1 LTYDYGNEPQHD
13 KGKHVKQTF
22 PRNERVR
29 SEIQCHFD
37 VSAEMWRLFQHKLAK
52 HGYSASHFF
61 RQRIKEFL
69 EDELDSPLARY
80 HRICCNNCPYA
91 DTCKADITIEI
102 RCLLASL
109 ALCARSLFILI
120 KKVGA

>member
-1 LTYDYGNEPQHD
+1 MKPHQQVSD
-13 KGKHVKQTF
+13 KPPKQTF
-22 PRNERVR
+22 PQNVKAR
-29 SEIQCHFD
+29 SKIQCHFE
-37 VSAEMWRLFQHKLAK
+37 VQREIWQQFQQKLAK

-61 RQRIKEFL
+61 REKIREFL

-80 HRICCNNCPYA
+80 HQICCNNCPYA